1 MSRRRIQP
9 HTWSLDPLDPVAIA
23 NARIALA
30 LMRCV
35 RRLPG
40 AFGSHNFDDLGAAL
54 APVLEIF
61 RKPMCAALE
70 AHFRA
75 KEAGTDALQ
84 LLDDRPDLSS
94 PTLLHQR
101 EVQTLLGEALAR
113 QLPRFRAV
121 FDKVEEA
128 LASFATSHALAVDRN
143 IELLVQLVRLPA
155 PEATFLGLAAALCH
169 STIQRSL
176 FDFVDSPSRLLKAVE
191 WLCGVRGAAALRLF
205 DANRPLAQSGLLA
218 PFSRRGT
225 SRDLDDML
233 CLSGL
238 GERLLSAPFDD
249 AHAMSRAVLSPMTP
263 PAAAA
268 RLSWPHLERQQA
280 LLRVAIEAALQRG
293 SVGFNVLL
301 HGGPGTGK
309 TEFVR
314 QLVAAIG
321 ACGFVVEHA
330 DDEGDEASREER
342 LASLLLSQTFAG
354 EQQRAVLVLDEAEDI
369 FQNDYQN
376 PLARLFQRSAESKA
390 WMNSL
395 LEGNPHPVIWISNRV
410 GHLDP
415 AYLRRF
421 SFCMEFPQ
429 TPYAVRQRIAHERLA
444 AVGCSEALVDAV
456 AAVAEVTP
464 ALLDSAAR
472 FVELTAGCGDGG
484 ADEAV
489 RVLIDGHLKAAGH
502 AEPPLTPQCTTRFD
516 LRYLNVAGNATPQRV
531 LAALERAGPATLL
544 FSGAPGTGKTQLAA
558 EIARRLGRRLVVRTA
573 SDIHSKWYGES
584 EGNVA
589 RMFRDCDPAGEVLFL
604 DEAEVLLG
612 ARETAVHRADQAV
625 TAEFLRWLEVFQ
637 GTFVCATNHAAAF
650 DAALMRRFTF
660 RLEFQPLG
668 GSQRL
673 DLYRELALGWHPDA
687 DDEAAAPCVEERTAT
702 RLARLDRLTPGD
714 FANAARRI
722 GALGLDSGAW
732 IDELEAEQ
740 GAKSGHATVRRVGFL

>member
-1 MSRRRIQP
+1 
-9 HTWSLDPLDPVAIA
+9 
-23 NARIALA
+23 
-30 LMRCV
+30 MRCV

-54 APVLEIF
+54 APVLEIY
-61 RKPMCAALE
+61 RKSVCAALE

-75 KEAGTDALQ
+75 QDSGSGESQ
-84 LLDDRPDLSS
+84 SFDDLPDLSS
-94 PTLLHQR
+94 PTFLHQHD
-101 EVQTLLGEALAR
+101 VQKLLGEALAR
-113 QLPRFRAV
+113 QLPRFIAV
-121 FDKVEEA
+121 FDKVEAA
-128 LASFATSHALAVDRN
+128 LAAFATSHPLPVDRN
-143 IELLVQLVRLPA
+143 IEMLVQFVRLPP
-155 PEATFLGLAAALCH
+155 PEAAFLGLAAALCH
-169 STIQRSL
+169 GTIQRTL
-176 FDFVDSPSRLLKAVE
+176 FGFVDSPSRLLKAVE
-191 WLCGVRGAAALRLF
+191 RLCDVRGVAALRLF
-205 DANRPLAQSGLLA
+205 DANRLLAQSGLLE
-218 PFSRRGT
+218 PFSRRGPN
-225 SRDLDDML
+225 RDLDDML

-249 AHAMSRAVLSPMTP
+249 AYAMSRAVLSPIAP
-263 PAAAA
+263 PAAGAV
-268 RLSWPHLERQQA
+268 LNWPHLERQQA
-280 LLRVAIEAALQRG
+280 LLRAAIEAALQRG
-293 SVGFNVLL
+293 SIGFNVLL

-314 QLVAAIG
+314 QLVSAIG
-321 ACGFVVEHA
+321 ACGFVVRHA
-330 DDEGDEASREER
+330 DDDGDEASREER
-342 LASLLLSQTFAG
+342 LASLRMSQTFAG

-376 PLARLFQRSAESKA
+376 PLAQLFQRSAESKA

-429 TPYAVRQRIAHERLA
+429 TPYAVRQRIAHERLTA
-444 AVGCSEALVDAV
+444 IGCSTALVDAV

-472 FVELTAGCGDGG
+472 FAELTTGCSGG
-484 ADEAV
+484 SADEAV
-489 RVLIDGHLKAAGH
+489 RVLIDGHMKAAGH
-502 AEPPLTPQCTTRFD
+502 AEPPLAPQRTIRFD

-531 LAALERAGPATLL
+531 LAALEHAGPATLL

-558 EIARRLGRRLVVRTA
+558 EIARRLGRRLVVCTA

-584 EGNVA
+584 ERNVA
-589 RMFRDCDPAGEVLFL
+589 RMFRDCDPKNELLFL

-612 ARETAVHRADQAV
+612 AREAAAHRADQAV

-650 DAALMRRFTF
+650 DSALMRRFTF
-660 RLEFQPLG
+660 RLEFQPLAAG
-668 GSQRL
+668 QRL
-673 DLYRELALGWHPDA
+673 DLYRELALGWRPDA

-722 GALGLDSGAW
+722 GALGLDGGAW

-740 GAKSGHATVRRVGFL
+740 AAKSGHSTVRRVGFL